1 MIKAIGR
8 FLDQP
13 GLVNN
18 FSKKVPPILLCG
30 ASGMVLY
37 NTYRTPQNQ
46 RKEYLAQN
54 GLAMLGAVSSSLL
67 APGIISKLF
76 KTAPKIADIK
86 KLNQANS
93 LAVDNYLKTK
103 KTNRATRE
111 ALEGIKTR
119 ILNIKEIK
127 TLSDNLTDKEGQI
140 LLKTLIPEPENITSK
155 DIFSEIGR
163 LSVFGLIPVLG
174 GIIGGIIGDRLVSE
188 NYRENIP
195 NKVKEGTYQY
205 LANIFL
211 CNVGAGAALYGL
223 EKLNQKGIIKT
234 LTPAKRLT
242 AILSGITLTGI
253 IGGSYIANF
262 LSKKI
267 INPLFKQKKESGI
280 YSERKPEA
288 LDIALHS
295 DDIATAG
302 VLSGLKWVEPMLPV
316 MYFLSGFR
324 AGTGYR
330 NVNN

>member
-174 GIIGGIIGDRLVSE
+174 GIIGGIIGDRLVLE
-188 NYRENIP
+188 NNYRENIP
-195 NKVKEGTYQY
+195 NKVKEGAYQY

-211 CNVGAGAALYGL
+211 CNVGAGAALGVL
-223 EKLNQKGIIKT
+223 EKMNIKSKSARAAGMIGGIM
-234 LTPAKRLT
+234 
-242 AILSGITLTGI
+242 LTGV
-253 IGGSYIANF
+253 IGGSAIAN
-262 LSKKI
+262 LISKKI
-267 INPLFKQKKESGI
+267 IDKCFHDKNKQEKD
-280 YSERKPEA
+280 RKPEV
-288 LDIALHS
+288 LDICLHS
-295 DDIATAG
+295 DDIATVA
-302 VLSGLKWVEPMLPV
+302 VMSGLKWIEPALPML
-316 MYFLSGFR
+316 YSISGYR

-330 NVNN
+330 GRD